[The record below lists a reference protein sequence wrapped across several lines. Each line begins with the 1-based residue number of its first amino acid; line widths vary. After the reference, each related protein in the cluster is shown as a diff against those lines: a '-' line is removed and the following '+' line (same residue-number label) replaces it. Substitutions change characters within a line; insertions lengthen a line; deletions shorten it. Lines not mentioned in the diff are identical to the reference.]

1 MNDNYSKRERVSRMR
16 HFVACVL
23 MLFGA
28 GLSTAF
34 AQSYISGTV
43 TDAQGNPLVGVNVI
57 VKGTTVGT
65 MTTSDGSYRLDT
77 PPRAD
82 VLIFSY
88 LGMKGQELAINGRT
102 EINVVMQ
109 EDAARMDEVVVVGYG
124 TQKKVHLT
132 GSIAAVSDD
141 EIKKST
147 VSTISQALVGKLPG
161 LITQQATGAPGS
173 DGVTMLVRGYTSYN
187 GSSPLVLVD
196 GVERQMGTVDPNDV
210 ETVTIL
216 KDASASAVYG
226 MKAAAGVILITT
238 KRGHQGAMSINYRG
252 NVTLSQMTTMPDF
265 MNGTQYMEYYNAGLA
280 LDKLGGDDV
289 PDYQFTPEEIAMTYN
304 GDPSDG

>member
-1 MNDNYSKRERVSRMR
+1 MR
-16 HFVACVL
+16 
-23 MLFGA
+23 
-28 GLSTAF
+28 
-34 AQSYISGTV
+34 
-43 TDAQGNPLVGVNVI
+43 LVW
-57 VKGTTVGT
+57 TRSLW
-65 MTTSDGSYRLDT
+65 SD
-77 PPRAD
+77 
-82 VLIFSY
+82 
-88 LGMKGQELAINGRT
+88 
-102 EINVVMQ
+102 
-109 EDAARMDEVVVVGYG
+109 YG

-132 GSIAAVSDD
+132 GSIAAVSDN

-210 ETVTIL
+210 ENVTIL

-238 KRGHQGAMSINYRG
+238 KRGHQGSMSINYRG
-252 NVTLSQMTTMPDF
+252 SVTLSQMTTMP
-265 MNGTQYMEYYNAGLA
+265 GIHERYAVHGVLQRRSCPRQAGRRRRARLPVHA
-280 LDKLGGDDV
+280 RGDRH
-289 PDYQFTPEEIAMTYN
+289 
-304 GDPSDG
+304 